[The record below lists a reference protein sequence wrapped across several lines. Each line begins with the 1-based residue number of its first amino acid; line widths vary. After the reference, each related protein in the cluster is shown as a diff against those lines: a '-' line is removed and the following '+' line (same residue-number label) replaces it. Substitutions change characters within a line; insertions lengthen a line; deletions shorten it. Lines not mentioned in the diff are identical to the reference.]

1 MSIDQGFC
9 NIVTDGVYFY
19 SSNTYERVI
28 VRINKMGG
36 KGAIEESFIKMDEE
50 QSPLS
55 LAIVD
60 NKLYVY
66 TIKNGKDRFGFI
78 LRYHLTTRKLIDAIP
93 LASYSTFYPTMMV
106 YQGDL
111 FLSYDSGM
119 ILRITPDLFQYTYS
133 TGIEG
138 ISGMAVALTT
148 LYVSSVTKNAIYV
161 VDGIIKE
168 GALLVT
174 EKFQLDSPRGLDS
187 YGDSLYV
194 CFGSQL
200 KNCGLATYSVTNSV
214 RTFLLT
220 YFSYSVIPLNILY
233 SGSLYLT
240 MMNSNTLFRNSEI
253 FSAASFIVVKNYNGV
268 SITQSVVA
276 TNPAC
281 LQNPAYRGLINLRT
295 VGSNPSN
302 PIKPILT
309 ILERSTG
316 SNIKF
321 NIGLGTSFDSLQMR
335 RKAETLQYRKNAN
348 DPGIVLSKKGQFKD
362 VVVTGGSYN
371 FSRAQLARLL
381 EENND
386 AIPCSIGFNNGQ
398 PVLITPPSKSGIIDT
413 QFEGYYL
420 DPYVTYYPS
429 L

>member
-1 MSIDQGFC
+1 MSADQGFS
-9 NIVTDGVYFY
+9 NIVTDGTFFY

-28 VRINKMGG
+28 VRIKKTGG
-36 KGAIEESFIKMDEE
+36 KDSMEESFIKMDEE

-55 LAIVD
+55 LAILD
-60 NKLYVY
+60 NTLYVY
-66 TIKNGKDRFGFI
+66 TVKNGKDRFGYI
-78 LRYHLTTRKLIDAIP
+78 LKYNLSTKRLMDAIP
-93 LASYSTFYPTMMV
+93 LATYSTLYPTMMV
-106 YQGDL
+106 YQGNL
-111 FLSYDSGM
+111 FLSYDSGV
-119 ILRITPDLFQYTYS
+119 ILKITPDLFQYSYS

-138 ISGMAVALTT
+138 ISGMAVTFNS

-161 VDGIIKE
+161 VDGILKVGPIE
-168 GALLVT
+168 VT

-187 YGDSLYV
+187 NGDSLYV

-220 YFSYSVIPLNILY
+220 YYSYAVIPLNVLY

-240 MMNSNTLFRNSEI
+240 MENSNTLFRNSDV
-253 FSAASFIVVKNYNGV
+253 FSTASFVVVKNYNNV
-268 SITQSVVA
+268 NITQSVVA

-281 LQNPAYRGLINLRT
+281 LQNPAYRGLISLRT
-295 VGSNPSN
+295 VGSNPNN
-302 PIKPILT
+302 PIPPVLNIVGRT
-309 ILERSTG
+309 SG
-316 SNIKF
+316 SNIQF
-321 NIGLGTSFDSLQMR
+321 NMGIGTSYDSLQMR

-348 DPGIVLSKKGQFKD
+348 DPGIVLTKKEQFKD
-362 VVVTGGSYN
+362 VVNSGGNYN
-371 FSRAQLARLL
+371 FSRTQLLRLL
-381 EENND
+381 QENNEV
-386 AIPCSIGFNNGQ
+386 PCSIGFNNGQ
-398 PVLITPPSKSGIIDT
+398 PVLVTPPSKSGIVDT

>member
-1 MSIDQGFC
+1 MSADQGFS
-9 NIVTDGVYFY
+9 NLVTDGQYFY

-28 VRINKMGG
+28 VRITKAGG
-36 KGAIEESFIKMDEE
+36 KNSMEESFIKMDEE

-60 NKLYVY
+60 NTLYVY
-66 TIKNGKDRFGFI
+66 TVKNGTDRFGFI
-78 LRYHLTTRKLIDAIP
+78 VRYNLSTKKIIDTIP
-93 LASYSTFYPTMMV
+93 LASYSIFYPTMMV
-106 YQGDL
+106 YQRNL
-111 FLSYDSGM
+111 YLSYDSGV
-119 ILRITPDLFQYTYS
+119 ILKITPDLFQYTYS

-138 ISGMAVALTT
+138 ISGMAVALNS
-148 LYVSSVTKNAIYV
+148 LYISSVTKNSIYV
-161 VDGIIKE
+161 VEGILKE
-168 GALLVT
+168 GPMDVT
-174 EKFQLDSPRGLDS
+174 EKFQIDSPRGLDS
-187 YGDSLYV
+187 NGDSLYV

-220 YFSYSVIPLNILY
+220 YFSYGMIPLNVLY

-240 MMNSNTLFRNSEI
+240 MMNSNTLFRNSDI
-253 FSAASFIVVKNYNGV
+253 FSTASFVVVKNYNSIG
-268 SITQSVVA
+268 ITQSVVA

-309 ILERSTG
+309 RLERTTG
-316 SNIKF
+316 NNIQF
-321 NIGLGTSFDSLQMR
+321 NIGIGTSYDSLQMR
-335 RKAETLQYRKNAN
+335 RKAETLCYRKNAN
-348 DPGIVLSKKGQFKD
+348 DPGVVLSKKEQFKD
-362 VVVTGGSYN
+362 VVKTGGIYN
-371 FSRAQLARLL
+371 FSRARLAKLL
-381 EENND
+381 EEND
-386 AIPCSIGFNNGQ
+386 DKVPCSIGFNNGQ
-398 PVLITPPSKSGIIDT
+398 PVLITPPSKSGIVDT

-420 DPYVTYYPS
+420 DPFVTYYPS